1 MNKNGFAKP
10 VAVAAGFIFLCA
22 APGLTQ
28 AQSGPPAPMRT
39 ATSVLPSGAPSA
51 KNSLPAD
58 DFAGLTYTDEQK
70 AEIAQIRRVANSHR
84 DAVLK
89 DDKLTADQK
98 DAMLLG
104 FTRIEY
110 GQIYKVLSPEQ
121 QKQVRHRITARQEA
135 DQAAKQKQH
144 SRSDTIIVPSQ

>member
-1 MNKNGFAKP
+1 MKKNRFAKP
-10 VAVAAGFIFLCA
+10 VAVAAGFIFMCA
-22 APGLTQ
+22 APGLTR
-28 AQSGPPAPMRT
+28 AQSGPSVPMRN
-39 ATSVLPSGAPSA
+39 ATSVSPSGAQST
-51 KNSLPAD
+51 KKSLPAD

-70 AEIAQIRRVANSHR
+70 TEIAQIRRDANSHR

-104 FTRIEY
+104 YTRIEY

-121 QKQVRHRITARQEA
+121 QKQVRHRISARQEA
-135 DQAAKQKQH
+135 DQAAKKKQP
-144 SRSDTIIVPSQ
+144 SRSDTIIVPAQ